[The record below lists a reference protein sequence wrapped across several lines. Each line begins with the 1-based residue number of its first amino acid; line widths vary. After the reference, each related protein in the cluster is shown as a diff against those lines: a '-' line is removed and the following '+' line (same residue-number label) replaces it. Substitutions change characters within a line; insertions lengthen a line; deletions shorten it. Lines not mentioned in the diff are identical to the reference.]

1 MATEAAEA
9 GLIHIAHEK
18 RLHAKFQ
25 PPSFKCYGA
34 ASMSYFIENFI
45 LCK

>member
-18 RLHAKFQ
+18 RLHEKFQ
-25 PPSFKCYGA
+25 PPSFKRHSA
-34 ASMSYFIENFI
+34 ASMSYFIENCI
-45 LCK
+45 LSR